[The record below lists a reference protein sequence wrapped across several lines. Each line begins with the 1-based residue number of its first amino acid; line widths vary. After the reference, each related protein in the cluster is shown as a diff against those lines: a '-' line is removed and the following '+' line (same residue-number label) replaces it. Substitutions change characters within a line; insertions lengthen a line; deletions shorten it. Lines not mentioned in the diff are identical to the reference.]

1 MPTTNTK
8 RKATT
13 RVPKSTSTART
24 TQTPRSAAAF
34 KAQDYMPGDLFSAS
48 SAAPSLSEV
57 EYTQRLE
64 KIQGQIR
71 AVKIV
76 QKNLSLVNEL
86 HIAEGIGIQGQIS
99 AAKNA
104 VLGEK
109 LNTQTVKLEQA
120 RTQTDIERA
129 RLQGLQIAL
138 DGENRSLPLQQ
149 ESWDLKL
156 EGLQVDI
163 EHARRMLSEK
173 REMLPQT
180 IEVLN

>member
-1 MPTTNTK
+1 M
-8 RKATT
+8 
-13 RVPKSTSTART
+13 
-24 TQTPRSAAAF
+24 
-34 KAQDYMPGDLFSAS
+34 
-48 SAAPSLSEV
+48 
-57 EYTQRLE
+57 
-64 KIQGQIR
+64 
-71 AVKIV
+71 
-76 QKNLSLVNEL
+76 
-86 HIAEGIGIQGQIS
+86 
-99 AAKNA
+99 
-104 VLGEK
+104 LGEK

-138 DGENRSLPLQQ
+138 EGENRSLPLQQ